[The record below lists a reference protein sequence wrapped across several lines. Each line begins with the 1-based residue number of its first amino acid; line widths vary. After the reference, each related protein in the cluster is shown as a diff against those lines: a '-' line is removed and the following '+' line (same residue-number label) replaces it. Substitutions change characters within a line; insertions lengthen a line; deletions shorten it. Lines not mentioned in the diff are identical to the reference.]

1 MDDVDTIGELIDKLH
16 AKRKEIADH
25 RERERELKRQE
36 EDIEARVID
45 AMERQD
51 TTQGAGKL
59 AQARV
64 SDRTMPQVIDWDK
77 FYQFIHQN
85 RFYHLLQRRPSST
98 GCQEL
103 FDNQGSI
110 PGVERFSKKQINL
123 RSL

>member
-1 MDDVDTIGELIDKLH
+1 MATIGELIDKLH
-16 AKRKEIADH
+16 AKRQEIAAH
-25 RERERELKRQE
+25 REQERELKKQE
-36 EDIEARVID
+36 EEIEMQVIS
-45 AMERQD
+45 AMQEQD

-64 SDRTMPQVIDWDK
+64 SEKLLPQVTDWDK

-103 FDNQGSI
+103 FDTQGDI
-110 PGVERFSKKQINL
+110 PGVERFRKMQINL